1 MRLNNSHISSKVT
14 RARGRKGGRPSLPD
28 YKKRE
33 IKFLYDEQKLTGEE
47 IAKQTGVSRSTV
59 YRIIKIKEKK
69 NGYK

>member
-1 MRLNNSHISSKVT
+1 AA

-28 YKKRE
+28 HKKRE

-59 YRIIKIKEKK
+59 YRMLKD
-69 NGYK
+69 